1 MTKTEHLIIGWLLGI
16 LTVYITFLIVPSR
29 QPTIKTGKKITPEW
43 KLTTDGKVV
52 DTIYYYRAE

>member
-1 MTKTEHLIIGWLLGI
+1 MTKIEHLIIGWLFGI
-16 LTVYITFLIVPSR
+16 LTATITFVISPSS
-29 QPTIKTGKKITPEW
+29 QPTIKTYKKITPEW

>member
-1 MTKTEHLIIGWLLGI
+1 MTKIEHLIIGWLLG
-16 LTVYITFLIVPSR
+16 LTLFIIYLIIPSS
-29 QPTIKTGKKITPEW
+29 QLIIKTNKKITPEW